1 MPRPPTSDPSA
12 SLVPPRVGRVP
23 WKTFA
28 ALVILALASFN
39 LDELGSMAF
48 QVVDLPGD
56 VDQELRSL
64 QQFGQFGSL
73 VLLTIVVLRLERP
86 ALRRTLLDLGLAL
99 LLGALVCNGLKT
111 LVGRARPAFGTPDE
125 FHPLWSSVETTMS
138 WSQLASMPSSHTMAA
153 AVTATWIAVVV
164 PRLRWLGFGL
174 VVVVGVARIRFGH
187 HWPSDVF
194 AGAAIGS
201 LIGSVTIGRLLG
213 TRLLDV
219 LWRALVDRNASPAAP
234 TVAIAVRNRRNMKAT
249 T

>member
-1 MPRPPTSDPSA
+1 MPRPSNSDPSA
-12 SLVPPRVGRVP
+12 SRVPPRIGGVP
-23 WKTFA
+23 WKTLA
-28 ALVILALASFN
+28 ALVILAIVSFN

-125 FHPLWSSVETTMS
+125 FHPLWSGVETTMS

-153 AVTATWIAVVV
+153 AVTATWIALVV

-174 VVVVGVARIRFGH
+174 VAVVGVARIRFGH

-201 LIGSVTIGRLLG
+201 LLG

-219 LWRALVDRNASPAAP
+219 LWRTLVDRNTSPAAP
-234 TVAIAVRNRRNMKAT
+234 AVANAVRDRQNASSAA
-249 T
+249 

>member
-1 MPRPPTSDPSA
+1 MPQPSTSDPSN
-12 SLVPPRVGRVP
+12 PPIPLRVGGIP
-23 WKTFA
+23 WKT
-28 ALVILALASFN
+28 LTVLLALAIVSFN
-39 LDELGSMAF
+39 LDELGSMAA
-48 QVVDLPGD
+48 QVVDVPGD

-73 VLLTIVVLRLERP
+73 VLLTIVVLRLDRP
-86 ALRRTLLDLGLAL
+86 PIRRTLLDLGLAM

-111 LVGRARPAFGTPDE
+111 LLGRARPAFGTPDE
-125 FHPLWSSVETTMS
+125 FHPLWADTETAMS

-153 AVTATWIAVVV
+153 AVMATWIAVVV
-164 PRLRWLGFGL
+164 PRLRWLGFAL

-194 AGAAIGS
+194 VGASIGI

-219 LWRALVDRNASPAAP
+219 LWRTLVDRKASPAAP
-234 TVAIAVRNRRNMKAT
+234 EVATAVRERQGMKT
-249 T
+249 